1 MQLVL
6 ANGTSVEAASEGPHS
21 DLFWASCG
29 GGGGTFG
36 VATEFTLKL
45 TELPNNSSAVTVI
58 EVNTQWSGLPRLAL
72 WLLLLV
78 GSAPAAPGGEGDD
91 GLHAGQEAGRPCM
104 QQMEC
109 LTIMPV
115 SRDACGLT

>member
-1 MQLVL
+1 ML
-6 ANGTSVEAASEGPHS
+6 ANGTAVEAAPEGPHS

-58 EVNTQWSGLPRLAL
+58 EVSMQWITS
-72 WLLLLV
+72 
-78 GSAPAAPGGEGDD
+78 
-91 GLHAGQEAGRPCM
+91 
-104 QQMEC
+104 
-109 LTIMPV
+109 PV
-115 SRDACGLT
+115 ASHVWVP

>member
-1 MQLVL
+1 MGRYGGLACDSLTRVQLVL

-45 TELPNNSSAVTVI
+45 TELPNNSSAVAVI
-58 EVNTQWSGLPRLAL
+58 EVNTQWSGLPRLGGLAEVL
-72 WLLLLV
+72 PATRRIAWLCA
-78 GSAPAAPGGEGDD
+78 GSCNSNG
-91 GLHAGQEAGRPCM
+91 C
-104 QQMEC
+104 
-109 LTIMPV
+109 
-115 SRDACGLT
+115 S